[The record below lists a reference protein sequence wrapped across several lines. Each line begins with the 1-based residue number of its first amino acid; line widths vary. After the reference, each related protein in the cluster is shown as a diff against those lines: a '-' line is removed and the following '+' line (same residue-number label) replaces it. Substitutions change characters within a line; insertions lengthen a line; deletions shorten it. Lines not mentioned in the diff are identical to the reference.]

1 MKNFHSVKDNVKKIR
16 SAATDLKKIFAKDK
30 SKKKTLLFKI
40 CKKHLKLNNV
50 KINHQIK
57 KLGKT

>member
-30 SKKKTLLFKI
+30 SKKKNPVI
-40 CKKHLKLNNV
+40 
-50 KINHQIK
+50 
-57 KLGKT
+57 